1 MSQRI
6 LILGG
11 NGFIGRQLS
20 FALQQAGHDVLVLT
34 RSADD
39 RLLERGIAVRRAAYL
54 DAEDFHAPLADAD
67 LVIHAASTST
77 PGKTAGAPLAEMDGN
92 LRPTLALLSAL
103 QQRPDCRLLY
113 VSSGGTLYGD
123 CASPAGEEH
132 ALAPRSYYAAG
143 KIAAEHFIQAY
154 ARQFGGHA
162 CILRP
167 SNLYGPGQPA
177 RPGFGVIPAAFQA
190 ILRGAPFELLGDAQ
204 AMRDYLYIDDFV
216 ELCRRIVEH
225 PASTPL
231 QTLNAASGEGTS
243 LAALIEQ
250 IGAVSGST
258 LSVAQSQARS
268 GDVQH
273 IVLDPGLAA
282 SVYHWRAGT
291 SLREGLER
299 TWQWWKT
306 QA

>member
-11 NGFIGRQLS
+11 NGFIGRQL
-20 FALQQAGHDVLVLT
+20 ACTLQQAGHDVLVLT
-34 RSADD
+34 RSVDHS
-39 RLLERGIAVRRAAYL
+39 LEERGIGVRCAAYL
-54 DAEDFHAPLADAD
+54 DAEDFHTPLADAD

-77 PGKTAGAPLAEMDGN
+77 PGKTAGVPLAEMDGN